1 MPDAPLVSILL
12 PTYNR
17 AHLLPRAVDSVLGQT
32 YPNWELLIWNDGST
46 DETEAVL
53 HGLNDVRI
61 RCFSDR
67 NRGKAAAVNC
77 AFARSRGDL
86 ITFLDDDDT
95 WLPDKLKSQIAFLQ
109 NDRDVDLIFSN
120 FLNINKDT
128 DIGANGF
135 AQSAAGLGRLQT
147 SSDSPDY
154 KRIRKGWLEGIAVDN
169 FIAMDTIIMRRSL
182 IEVVGGFNEKLACS
196 EDFELW
202 WRLGLAGV
210 RAAYTDE
217 VLLIRNKY
225 PGSLS
230 GSGIRT
236 LAGTLPM
243 LDACAEAS
251 KQANREETIRYL
263 RPAYRNVWQNLTA
276 EYGREGELSRAFQA
290 FSNSLRYGLRPGS
303 FKALFGALITRPVRR
318 KS

>member
-1 MPDAPLVSILL
+1 MLSVDSRKENARRTLGVILL

-17 AHLLPRAVDSVLGQT
+17 ASSAGGGFLLHKRTQT
-32 YPNWELLIWNDGST
+32 GSA
-46 DETEAVL
+46 DLERFQRMKPAVL

-86 ITFLDDDDT
+86 IAFLDDDDT

-230 GSGIRT
+230 AAACAPSLALCNCWMLARKPPNKQTGRKPSGI
-236 LAGTLPM
+236 
-243 LDACAEAS
+243 CA
-251 KQANREETIRYL
+251 
-263 RPAYRNVWQNLTA
+263 PLTA
-276 EYGREGELSRAFQA
+276 TYGR
-290 FSNSLRYGLRPGS
+290 
-303 FKALFGALITRPVRR
+303 T
-318 KS
+318 